1 MKGSV
6 DPTTFYAAALPTTG
20 AYILRNFQNVILV
33 RCKLNLCL
41 RGIIIHFYYRKI
53 KNIWNIEINYL
64 QRSISRSWISLNY
77 NEIDIF

>member
-20 AYILRNFQNVILV
+20 AYVLRNFQNVILV

-53 KNIWNIEINYL
+53 KNIYGTLRLIICKDLFLGVGYL
-64 QRSISRSWISLNY
+64 
-77 NEIDIF
+77 